1 MKKSGEITVFLA
13 LVLSIL
19 ISLLFTVIQ
28 AARTNAMRFQTE
40 CVTDMALQSVLAEY
54 NRELLE
60 QYELF
65 FIDAAYGTMEESNIL
80 LEEHIREY
88 LEKNFNAGGWQRNFS
103 IKDLLELQIDFAE
116 IEKSCG
122 AADDMGGVLERR
134 AAEYMLERYGLDT
147 LLQKFE
153 TEDFETESLFAC
165 DMKEM
170 RKENETAI
178 RRVDT
183 TVTDSDGKK
192 HRIPVKNPADKINRR
207 RGSSEVLRLMTEGKE
222 LSKREFRAEEY
233 LSARSY
239 LEQDGFLPEERT
251 NLPFEEN
258 LFRQYLMEKCGNYVH
273 PKDSSYLTYQMEY
286 LLAGKDCD
294 VENLQTVTERI
305 LALREASN
313 FIYLLS
319 DSEKQAEAEAMAMTL
334 AAVILFPELAELI
347 KFSILIAWAYAE
359 SVNDVKTLLGGG
371 SVPLYKS
378 RSDWRLGLES
388 ALSLN
393 LPQTEKSQSGLSYEE
408 YLHIFLLTV
417 KREERN
423 KRFMDLVEMDIRQT
437 EGNENFCINHCVD
450 SFIVQIQVRSAKG
463 GDCLITRT
471 AGYWK

>member
-1 MKKSGEITVFLA
+1 M
-13 LVLSIL
+13 
-19 ISLLFTVIQ
+19 
-28 AARTNAMRFQTE
+28 
-40 CVTDMALQSVLAEY
+40 
-54 NRELLE
+54 
-60 QYELF
+60 
-65 FIDAAYGTMEESNIL
+65 
-80 LEEHIREY
+80 
-88 LEKNFNAGGWQRNFS
+88 
-103 IKDLLELQIDFAE
+103 IKDLLELQVDFAE

-122 AADDMGGVLERR
+122 AADDTGGVLERR

-153 TEDFETESLFAC
+153 TEDFETESLFDC
-165 DMKEM
+165 DMKVM
-170 RKENETAI
+170 RRENETAI

-192 HRIPVKNPADKINRR
+192 HRIPIKNPADKINRR
-207 RGSSEVLRLMTEGKE
+207 RGGSEVLRLMTEGKE

-239 LEQDGFLPEERT
+239 LEQDGFLSEERT
-251 NLPFEEN
+251 ALPFEEN

-294 VENLQTVTERI
+294 VENLQTVMERI

-371 SVPLYKS
+371 KVPLYKS

-408 YLHIFLLTV
+408 YLYIFLLAV
-417 KREERN
+417 KKEDRN
-423 KRFMDLVEMDIRQT
+423 KRFMDLVEMDVRQT
-437 EGNENFCINHCVD
+437 YAG
-450 SFIVQIQVRSAKG
+450 S
-463 GDCLITRT
+463 CLLPQ
-471 AGYWK
+471 